1 MLIVFHLYKQSLLF
15 LFFYSKVLFSICT
28 SNTQGKW
35 WKLAAMVR
43 NVIDPSAPISI
54 EAQQKAILPSKI
66 DRGAQ

>member
-1 MLIVFHLYKQSLLF
+1 
-15 LFFYSKVLFSICT
+15 
-28 SNTQGKW
+28 
-35 WKLAAMVR
+35 MVR